1 MAQPPR
7 TVPLLVLIASVAVA
21 STTVAGVAA
30 SRPEHPPASA
40 ASAGRVVPEVPPTP
54 AVTADGRI
62 TDMVRLG
69 DRILVRGWFDKIGPY
84 SGSGMPVDPA
94 TGERV
99 AAPLADGQISVSVPD
114 GAGGWYVA
122 GDFRSIGDVRTH
134 GLAHLGPDGTPDP
147 SFTHRVNGLVSAL
160 AYADGTLWF
169 GGIFDRVDATPRQH
183 LAAISTS
190 TGDLTAFSAP
200 EGLVVTELAYAA
212 ASGERPARVYVGT
225 DRVVALD
232 PTTGATDPSFTSD
245 LRGNVRAL
253 LVDGDRVLV
262 GGHGLVALDA
272 DTGAVDTGFGIAE
285 EHFPATMDGTVHT
298 LLREGGRLYAGGD
311 FASLGGVP
319 GPLVALDATS
329 GLGEP
334 GFAPSISD
342 LTYAS
347 SDRGVF
353 DLTLAGGRLWVG
365 GSFAR
370 VDGTPAGNL
379 VALDPATGARAALPV
394 PVLDNGVNAVDASD
408 GGLYVGGQ
416 FFMTDAVRAPGFAA
430 LDAETLLPIAS
441 FTPRRNG
448 YANDLVAGQDVVYLA
463 PTHFE
468 GYGRYTEDGRTLW
481 YWSRTDRIR
490 AVDAVTGTARPELAL
505 RVRDLCGVT
514 TIGDELYVAQ
524 RLRNDQKFPRTRI
537 SVYSEA
543 TGELT
548 RRFRLPL
555 RGYVSELS
563 SIDGQLL
570 AAGSFRRFRE
580 DGQPAHLAVIEVSPR
595 DGALSQQFDLHTH
608 GPVGDVE
615 VQGNDIYV
623 AGLYDRVQDGTRR
636 VDLPGLA
643 RFDRSPTGFAELVR
657 RFQPPKRL
665 DRVGIPEV
673 TGLGDA
679 LLLHTYGSWFLDAD
693 LGARLPDPTGGFGPQ
708 VDDAVPDPGGLV
720 YSAHNYVSLTGNDF
734 YDLGFVARATTAPE

>member
-7 TVPLLVLIASVAVA
+7 TAPLLAVLVSLAVA
-21 STTVAGVAA
+21 STTVAVAA
-30 SRPEHPPASA
+30 SRPDGHR
-40 ASAGRVVPEVPPTP
+40 AGPTSEPRAVPEVPPVP

-62 TDMVRLG
+62 IEMVRLG
-69 DRILVRGWFDKIGPY
+69 DRIFVRGWFDKIGPY
-84 SGSGMPVDPA
+84 SGSGMPVDPD

-147 SFTHRVNGLVSAL
+147 TFTHRVNGLVSAL

-169 GGIFDRVDATPRQH
+169 GGVFSRVDGTPRQR
-183 LAAISTS
+183 LAAISTA
-190 TGDLTAFSAP
+190 TGNLTAFSAP
-200 EGLVVTELAYAA
+200 QELVVTELAYAA
-212 ASGERPARVYVGT
+212 AAGQRPARVYVGT

-232 PTTGATDPSFTSD
+232 PTTGATDPSFSSD

-262 GGHGLVALDA
+262 GGHGLVALEA

-285 EHFPATMDGTVHT
+285 ERFPSTMDGTVHT
-298 LLREGGRLYAGGD
+298 LLREGGTLYAGGD

-319 GPLVALDATS
+319 GPLVALDATD

-334 GFAPSISD
+334 AFAPSISN
-342 LTYAS
+342 LTYSS
-347 SDRGVF
+347 SDRGIF
-353 DLTLAGGRLWVG
+353 DLTVAGGRLWAG

-370 VDGTPAGNL
+370 VDSAPAGNL
-379 VALDPATGARAALPV
+379 VALDPATGARADLPV
-394 PVLDNGVNAVDASD
+394 PVLDSGVNAVDASD

-448 YANDLVAGQDVVYLA
+448 YGSEMVPGQDVLYLA

-468 GYGRYTEDGRTLW
+468 GYGRFTSGGRTQW
-481 YWSRTDRIR
+481 YWSGVDRIR
-490 AVDAVTGTARPELAL
+490 AVDPVTGASLPGLGLR

-514 TIGDELYVAQ
+514 TIGDHLYVAQ
-524 RLRNDQKFPRTRI
+524 RLRNDQKFPHTRI
-537 SVYSEA
+537 SVYSQL

-555 RGYVSELS
+555 RGYVSEVGT
-563 SIDGQLL
+563 IDGQLL

-595 DGALSQQFDLHTH
+595 DGGLNQQLDLHTH

-615 VQGNDIYV
+615 VQGDDIYV
-623 AGLYDRVQDGTRR
+623 AGLYDRVQDGTHR

-643 RFDRSPTGFAELVR
+643 RFDRSPTGYASLVR
-657 RFQPPKRL
+657 RFQPPQRL
-665 DRVGIPEV
+665 DRVGVAEV

-679 LLLHTYGSWFLDAD
+679 LLLHTFGSWFLDAD
-693 LGARLPDPTGGFGPQ
+693 LGTRLPDPTGGFGPQ

-734 YDLGFVARATTAPE
+734 FDLGFVARASTTD

>member
-1 MAQPPR
+1 
-7 TVPLLVLIASVAVA
+7 
-21 STTVAGVAA
+21 
-30 SRPEHPPASA
+30 
-40 ASAGRVVPEVPPTP
+40 
-54 AVTADGRI
+54 
-62 TDMVRLG
+62 MVRLG

-84 SGSGMPVDPA
+84 SGSGMPVDPD

-147 SFTHRVNGLVSAL
+147 TFTHRVNGLVSAL

-169 GGIFDRVDATPRQH
+169 GGIFDRVDGTPRQH

-200 EGLVVTELAYAA
+200 QGLVVTELAYAA

-285 EHFPATMDGTVHT
+285 ERFPATMDGTVHT
-298 LLREGGRLYAGGD
+298 LLREGETLYAGGD
-311 FASLGGVP
+311 FASLGGVS
-319 GPLVALDATS
+319 GPLVALDATD

-334 GFAPSISD
+334 AFAPSISD

-416 FFMTDAVRAPGFAA
+416 FFMTDAVRAHGFAA
-430 LDAETLLPIAS
+430 LDAETLLPIPS
-441 FTPRRNG
+441 FTPRRNR
-448 YANDLVAGQDVVYLA
+448 YASDMVAGQDVVYLA

-468 GYGRYTEDGRTLW
+468 GYGRFTEDGRTLW
-481 YWSRTDRIR
+481 YWSMTDRIR
-490 AVDAVTGTARPELAL
+490 AVDAVTGTARPELGL
-505 RVRDLCGVT
+505 RVRDLCGVA

-537 SVYSEA
+537 SVYSQG
-543 TGELT
+543 TGKLA

-595 DGALSQQFDLHTH
+595 DGELSQQFDLHTH

-708 VDDAVPDPGGLV
+708 VDDAVPDAGGLV

-734 YDLGFVARATTAPE
+734 YDLGFVARATVAPD